1 MFHLASEGTPYRPG
15 DCGRNSAPNC
25 GKGQR
30 GEEKIVAAKKMFIK
44 EAVICGAEGHK
55 QDAKGDP

>member
-1 MFHLASEGTPYRPG
+1 MFYLVFEGILYRLG
-15 DCGRNSAPNC
+15 DCGRNLVFNC

-44 EAVICGAEGHK
+44 EVVICGVEGYK
-55 QDAKGDP
+55 QDVKGDL